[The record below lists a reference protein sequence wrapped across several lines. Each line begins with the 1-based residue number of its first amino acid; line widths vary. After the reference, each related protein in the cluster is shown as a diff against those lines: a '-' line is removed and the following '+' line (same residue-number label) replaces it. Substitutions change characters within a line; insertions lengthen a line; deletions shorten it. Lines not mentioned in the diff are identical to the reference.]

1 VRVVTAALLIAVLF
15 AYARLWGRC
24 VESPSVDFYQFWLVG
39 RAARLQP
46 GLDPYAE
53 AARPVIAEV
62 GLSGAR
68 SSPTLRAA
76 MAYRRVL
83 ETYSSPLLYAT
94 FGAAATSSY
103 DRDRLTFQ
111 AVSMA
116 AFVAGL
122 LLLARAFELGLLVR
136 LVLLVFALEWNEPAF
151 ADAGVG
157 NVGRIQVGLVGV
169 CFALLGWRSRA
180 RPALVGAVLA
190 AAVLFKP
197 NLALLPVWLG
207 LLFVVRRR
215 YRDLA
220 LALAGGAAAAV
231 AAVAWAARG
240 GFAWRAWERWLRAAA
255 AMPEAAI
262 AFDLGNLSP
271 ARALG
276 AALGMDVTLPLALAL
291 SALVVFLLLRSG
303 PRPDEEH
310 LVLALAAVAS
320 LLVARLVWIHYYVL
334 ALPAVC
340 ACLRASA
347 RPAAAWSGVLALAL
361 FAVRPLF
368 TVMGSLDLS
377 LEAVLLNVAALALL
391 AATAWGLAGPRPS
404 ARASIGPNL
413 EATG

>member
-46 GLDPYAE
+46 GLDPYTE
-53 AARPVIAEV
+53 ASRPAILEV
-62 GLSGAR
+62 GLSGVR
-68 SSPTLRAA
+68 SSTTLRAA

-83 ETYSSPLLYAT
+83 ETFSSPLLYAT

-122 LLLARAFELGLLVR
+122 VLLARAFDLGPLVR

-157 NVGRIQVGLVGV
+157 NVGRIQIGLVGV
-169 CFALLGWRSRA
+169 CFALLEWRSRA
-180 RPALVGAVLA
+180 RPVLLGAVLA

-197 NLALLPVWLG
+197 NLAFLPLWLG
-207 LLFVVRRR
+207 LLFLVRRR

-220 LALAGGAAAAV
+220 LALAGGAVAAV
-231 AAVAWAARG
+231 MAVAWAARG
-240 GFAWRAWERWLRAAA
+240 GFPLHAWPRWLTAAS

-262 AFDLGNLSP
+262 SFDLGNLSA

-291 SALVVFLLLRSG
+291 SALVVFLILRSG
-303 PRPDEEH
+303 PLPDEEH
-310 LVLALAAVAS
+310 LVLALGAVAS

-347 RPAAAWSGVLALAL
+347 RPAAAWSAVLALAL

-368 TVMGSLDLS
+368 TVMGSVDLA
-377 LEAVLLNVAALALL
+377 LEAVLLDAAALALL
-391 AATAWGLAGPRPS
+391 AAIAWGIAGPRPS
-404 ARASIGPNL
+404 ARASIGPDL

>member
-1 VRVVTAALLIAVLF
+1 VLF

-53 AARPVIAEV
+53 EARPALATA
-62 GLSGAR
+62 GLAGVR
-68 SSPTLRAA
+68 SSLTLRAA

-122 LLLARAFELGLLVR
+122 VLLARAFDLGPLVR

-157 NVGRIQVGLVGV
+157 NVGRIQIGLVGA

-180 RPALVGAVLA
+180 RPVLLGAVLA

-197 NLALLPVWLG
+197 NLAFLPLWLG
-207 LLFVVRRR
+207 LLFLVRRR

-220 LALAGGAAAAV
+220 LALAGGAVAAV
-231 AAVAWAARG
+231 MAVAWAARG
-240 GFAWRAWERWLRAAA
+240 GFPLHAWPRWLTAAS

-262 AFDLGNLSP
+262 SFDLGNLSA

-303 PRPDEEH
+303 PGPDEEH
-310 LVLALAAVAS
+310 LVLALGAVAS

-340 ACLRASA
+340 ACLRPSA
-347 RPAAAWSGVLALAL
+347 RPAAAWSAVVALAL

-368 TVMGSLDLS
+368 TVMGSVDLA
-377 LEAVLLNVAALALL
+377 LEAVLLDAAALALL
-391 AATAWGLAGPRPS
+391 FATAGGFGGPRPS
-404 ARASIGPNL
+404 ARASIGPDL